1 MTQLD
6 EIYSTRILE
15 VAGNIPR
22 TERLSSPDAT
32 ASAHSKLCGS
42 TIAIDLC
49 LDGDVITDFGQD
61 VKACLLGQ
69 ASASIVAGLIVGSKA
84 DELIEV
90 GGVMRKMLKEDGPPP
105 TGKWA
110 DLEILEPVRNFKARH
125 ASTLLIFDAVEKA
138 INEMRGRQS
147 DRDNLADGQELGSRA
162 V

>member
-6 EIYSTRILE
+6 EIYSIRILE

-42 TIAIDLC
+42 TIAVDLC

-90 GGVMRKMLKEDGPPP
+90 GDVMRKMLKEDGPPP

-138 INEMRGRQS
+138 IHEMRGRQS
-147 DRDNLADGQELGSRA
+147 DRDNLADGRELGSRA